1 MYFDIFQ
8 DHRSTTLRVT
18 YKLLTNDFRHVL
30 DMRRWNNLECL
41 TTNMRIALSTEAH
54 MDRIHFDKAMNALPE
69 SERRLREKYENSPAG
84 SPAH

>member
-1 MYFDIFQ
+1 
-8 DHRSTTLRVT
+8 
-18 YKLLTNDFRHVL
+18 
-30 DMRRWNNLECL
+30 
-41 TTNMRIALSTEAH
+41 MRIALSTEAH